1 MISVVYCTR
10 EHKPQHLDH
19 IKKMSG
25 HPDVEVIEYINN
37 GISLTKAYNELL
49 AKTKYDITV
58 FIHDDIFIETKQFAK
73 KLTKHFENTEY
84 GILGVAGTKYLDNS
98 GVWWIDRSKLL
109 GKVWHTHNNKKY
121 LSVFG
126 ENQDNRVEE
135 AVVVD
140 GVFFSVMKSRLKK
153 NFDEEVKGFHF
164 YDIDFCYRNY
174 LEGVK
179 VGVHTNI
186 VINHLSIGETNQEW
200 DKNKI
205 KFSKKYKETLPS
217 RIDKVFVE
225 KHPFK
230 VLIGCMNFNS
240 FTGSEL
246 YNLELAKGLKNEGCD
261 VTICS
266 NIGGEIAVIAKMY
279 GIKLMNIKEPSGYK
293 LKDGVLYKHKDVK
306 FDIMHLSH
314 KPVINHLIKL
324 YPTTPVVSTNHS
336 EIISL
341 EDPVKHNNI
350 KKYIAIRPEIKD
362 YLIDKH
368 NINEDDIEVIF
379 NPIDSNK
386 FNNFEH
392 NKPIELI
399 TEFDKNGVV
408 LFVGTIDYLRKNMLI
423 DLINE
428 TRNRNCGL
436 WVIGKENGININDLL
451 NNDRHVTYLGVKD
464 NVEDY
469 MRACTETAGILLG
482 RTTIEGWMCG
492 KPGWIYDV
500 DNKGKILNKSFNQV
514 PKDIDKF
521 YTRNVTNKVVN
532 LYKQILK

>member
-19 IKKMSG
+19 IKKMCG

-58 FIHDDIFIETKQFAK
+58 FVHDDIFIDTKQFAK
-73 KLTKHFENTEY
+73 KIAKHFENSDY

-98 GVWWIDRSKLL
+98 GVWWTDRSKLL
-109 GKVWHTHNNKKY
+109 GRVWHTHNNKKY
-121 LSVFG
+121 LTVFG

-153 NFDEEVKGFHF
+153 WFDEEVEGFHF

-186 VINHLSIGETNQEW
+186 AINHLSIGETNQEW

-205 KFSKKYKETLPS
+205 KFSKKYKKTLPS
-217 RIDKVFVE
+217 KINKVFE
-225 KHPFK
+225 TKHPFK
-230 VLIGCMNFNS
+230 VLIGCLNFNS

-246 YNLELAKGLKNEGCD
+246 YNLELAKGLINEGCD

-266 NIGGEIAVIAKMY
+266 NIGGEIAVNAKNH
-279 GIKLMNIKEPSGYK
+279 GVKLMDIKEPSGYK
-293 LKDGVLYKHKDVK
+293 LKDKILYKVKDVK
-306 FDIMHLSH
+306 FDVMHLSH
-314 KPVINHLIKL
+314 MPVINHLIKL
-324 YPTTPVVSTNHS
+324 YPTVPVVSTNHS

-350 KKYIAIRPEIKD
+350 KKYIAIRPEIKS
-362 YLIDKH
+362 YLIEKH
-368 NINEDDIEVIF
+368 NISDESIEVIY
-379 NPIDSNK
+379 NPIDSMR
-386 FNNFEH
+386 FNVFEH

-408 LFVGTIDYLRKNMLI
+408 LFVGTIDYLRKNMII

-428 TRNRNCGL
+428 TRNKNCGL
-436 WVIGKENGININDLL
+436 WIIGKENGINIRDLI
-451 NNDRHVTYLGVKD
+451 NNSEHVTYLGVKD
-464 NVEDY
+464 NIEDY

-492 KPGWIYDV
+492 KPGWVYDV
-500 DNKGKILNKSFNQV
+500 DNKGKIMNKSFHQV
-514 PKDIDKF
+514 PENVDKF
-521 YTRNVTNKVVN
+521 YTRHVASQVLN
-532 LYKQILK
+532 LYKEILK